1 MKKYFHIAI
10 ILLALVF
17 SCKDANQEEVLIT
30 KWKQEI
36 VDTEAAFAK
45 MAKKQGINKA
55 FVAYA
60 ADEAVLM
67 RGNQLIKGKEAIT
80 KFMKLQV
87 SKGLAWKPDY
97 VEVST
102 SGDLGYTYGY
112 YTFTYQDS
120 TGNNVESK
128 GVFHS
133 VWKRQDDGS
142 WKFVWD

>member
-1 MKKYFHIAI
+1 MKQIIYAFVGTLLLVSCTSSTSEKAI
-10 ILLALVF
+10 E
-17 SCKDANQEEVLIT
+17 Q
-30 KWKQEI
+30 WKQEI
-36 VDTEAAFAK
+36 IDTEAAFAK
-45 MAKKQGINKA
+45 MAKEQGMNKA

-60 ADEAVLM
+60 ADNAVLM

-80 KFMKLQV
+80 KFMEPQV

-97 VEVST
+97 VEVSA
-102 SGDLGYTYGY
+102 SGDFGYTYGY

-120 TGNNVESK
+120 IGNDVESK

>member
-1 MKKYFHIAI
+1 MKQIACYFLGV
-10 ILLALVF
+10 LLLF
-17 SCKDANQEEVLIT
+17 SCSKKPDQYTVEQ
-30 KWKQEI
+30 WKQEI
-36 VDTEAAFAK
+36 IDTEAAFAK
-45 MAKKQGINKA
+45 MAKEQGMNKA

-80 KFMKLQV
+80 KFMEPQV
-87 SKGLAWKPDY
+87 SKGLAWKPDF
-97 VEVST
+97 VEVSA

-112 YTFTYQDS
+112 YIFTYQDS
-120 TGNNVESK
+120 IGNDVESK

-133 VWKRQDDGS
+133 VWKRQDDGT

>member
-1 MKKYFHIAI
+1 MKQITYYFFGF
-10 ILLALVF
+10 LLLF
-17 SCKDANQEEVLIT
+17 SCSNIPDKNIIEQWE
-30 KWKQEI
+30 QEI

-45 MAKKQGINKA
+45 MAKEEGMNKA
-55 FVAYA
+55 FIAYA
-60 ADEAVLM
+60 ADDAVLM
-67 RGNQLIKGKEAIT
+67 RGNQLIKGKEAIA
-80 KFMKLQV
+80 KFMEPQN
-87 SKGLAWKPDY
+87 SKGLAWTPDH
-97 VEVST
+97 VEVSK